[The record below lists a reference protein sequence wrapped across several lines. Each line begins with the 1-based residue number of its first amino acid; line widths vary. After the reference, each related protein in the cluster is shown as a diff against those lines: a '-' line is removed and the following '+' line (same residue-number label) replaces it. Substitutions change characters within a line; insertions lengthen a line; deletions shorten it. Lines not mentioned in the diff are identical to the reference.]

1 MNASLSRR
9 FFSYLIDMLIL
20 GLFIGLTL
28 KLFHSNSETIKSLE
42 IYINDLNNL
51 FLEGKISLGEYIKG
65 YSSYA
70 QDLDRIDLIPS
81 VINFIYITVF
91 FIYIPFFMKG
101 QTIGQKFL
109 EIKVVKENGRKA
121 SLFDFF
127 FKAIIFYSLGY
138 LVITIPLTYLLPSLS
153 YFLVSFIL
161 TFLEIFLVIISGFMI
176 LYRHDQKGL
185 QDLLTKTKVVKV

>member
-28 KLFHSNSETIKSLE
+28 KLFHSNSQSIKSLE
-42 IYINDLNNL
+42 VFINDLNNL
-51 FLEGKISLGEYIKG
+51 YLEGKITLGEYIRG

-70 QDLDRIDLIPS
+70 QDLDKIDLIPS
-81 VINFIYITVF
+81 VINFIYVTVF
-91 FIYIPFFMKG
+91 FIYIPFFFKG

-109 EIKVVKENGRKA
+109 EVKLVKDNGKKVT
-121 SLFDFF
+121 LFDLLI
-127 FKAIIFYSLGY
+127 KALIFYSLGY
-138 LVITIPLTYLLPSLS
+138 LIITISIIYLVPSLV
-153 YFLVSFIL
+153 YFCISFIL
-161 TFLEIFLVIISGFMI
+161 IFLEIFLVIISGFMI